1 MDIRTSET
9 FNSPDA
15 DVVLRSSDNVDFLI
29 HKKNLEFLSG
39 GFETRTGPNEF
50 VQLTESSDTLELLFR
65 FTYPR
70 RFPSL
75 KSLQLEPLMLLAD
88 AAEKYEVFALIY
100 ACDLRLRDFLQTHPM
115 RILEFA
121 IKHDN
126 KELIQESAPQLVHVT
141 LSELVNI
148 LPDHIFKPWSLYRER
163 YLRETKAV
171 PLPNSN
177 ECTAARCNIVVL
189 WAALGSASL
198 VPGSYETINS
208 TYGCKPCCRKVIEEY
223 KASLER
229 IILSLPPLDVTDV

>member
-1 MDIRTSET
+1 MSSYYLDAFLPTHYCPISV
-9 FNSPDA
+9 NSPDA

-100 ACDLRLRDFLQTHPM
+100 ACDLRLRYVVASYFIKTRTYLMNFTFRDFLQTHPM

-121 IKHDN
+121 VKHDN
-126 KELIQESAPQLVHVT
+126 KELIQELAPQLVHVT

-148 LPDHIFKPWSLYRER
+148 LPDHIFKPWVGGSRFYSSRLLTCIAESLSR
-163 YLRETKAV
+163 
-171 PLPNSN
+171 
-177 ECTAARCNIVVL
+177 
-189 WAALGSASL
+189 ALLA
-198 VPGSYETINS
+198 
-208 TYGCKPCCRKVIEEY
+208 
-223 KASLER
+223 
-229 IILSLPPLDVTDV
+229 